1 MTDNFTDSSSS
12 SGAKWFFKDEQLYS
26 NPTIDA
32 HLTNLPLPHASAII
46 GSMKNIKNL
55 ILDMDGVLWHG
66 ETPLPGLADFF
77 NTLRACG
84 IQFVLAT
91 NNASKTPA
99 MYVEKLARFGVT
111 VAEDQVFTS
120 AEATG
125 SYVAQEYET
134 GTDAFVVGDVGLQTA
149 IRRRGF
155 RLLSV
160 EDVMVGETAVF
171 VVAGFN
177 PNVTY
182 PQLAAGSLLVHKGAR
197 FIGSNPDLTYPSE
210 YGPLPGAGSFLAFL
224 QAATGVEP
232 TIIGKPGPLIFQMA
246 MQKLGGTPQNTAMV
260 GDRLETDI
268 AGGQAAGIQT
278 ILVLSGISQQKDL
291 NHNNP
296 HQPNHIFDNIREIAK
311 ALKAL
316 HPTNI
321 I

>member
-1 MTDNFTDSSSS
+1 MD
-12 SGAKWFFKDEQLYS
+12 Q
-26 NPTIDA
+26 
-32 HLTNLPLPHASAII
+32 
-46 GSMKNIKNL
+46 IKNL

-66 ETPLPGLADFF
+66 EKPLHGLADFF
-77 NTLRACG
+77 ATLQQCG

-111 VAEDQVFTS
+111 VAQDQVFTS

-125 SYVAQEYET
+125 SYVEQAYVA
-134 GTDAFVVGDVGLQTA
+134 GTAVFVVGAVGLQEA
-149 IRRRGF
+149 MRRRDF

-160 EDVMVGETAVF
+160 AEVMAGETAEF

-182 PQLAAGSLLVHKGAR
+182 PELAAGSLLVHKGAR
-197 FIGSNPDLTYPSE
+197 FIGTNPDLTFPSE
-210 YGPLPGAGSFLAFL
+210 YGPLPGAGSLLAL
-224 QAATGVEP
+224 IQAATGVQP
-232 TIIGKPGPLIFQMA
+232 TVIGKPGPLIFQMA

-268 AGGQAAGIQT
+268 AGGKAAGIQT

-291 NHNNP
+291 SHGIP
-296 HQPNHIFDNIREIAK
+296 HQPDYIFEGINAIAN

-316 HPTNI
+316 HLAEKTEATK
-321 I
+321 

>member
-1 MTDNFTDSSSS
+1 
-12 SGAKWFFKDEQLYS
+12 
-26 NPTIDA
+26 
-32 HLTNLPLPHASAII
+32 
-46 GSMKNIKNL
+46 MKNIKNL

-77 NTLRACG
+77 NTLRTCG

-111 VAEDQVFTS
+111 VSEDQVFTS

-125 SYVAQEYET
+125 SYVAQEYEA
-134 GTDAFVVGDVGLQTA
+134 GAAAFVVGDVGLQTA
-149 IRRRGF
+149 ISRRGF

-160 EDVMVGETAVF
+160 EDVMAGETAVF

-177 PNVTY
+177 PNITY

-210 YGPLPGAGSFLAFL
+210 YGPLPGAGSFLTFL
-224 QAATGVEP
+224 QASTGVEP
-232 TIIGKPGPLIFQMA
+232 TVIGKPGPLIFQMA

-278 ILVLSGISQQKDL
+278 ILVLSGITQQNDL
-291 NHNNP
+291 NHGNP
-296 HQPNHIFDNIREIAK
+296 FQPDYVFKDIN
-311 ALKAL
+311 
-316 HPTNI
+316 NI
-321 I
+321 IVDLKR